1 MEEDDVVA
9 TSFRLCHSCN
19 SLDHS
24 RCAKARAVA
33 AASDASP
40 FMLLDADLRDQVLQ
54 ALLNTAA
61 SEGSPGELF
70 EAASTLGLVRKDW
83 GAGVKPVMKAKIH
96 SLLAE
101 LSQLGELE
109 DISEEGLREGR
120 ELGLSAAFKGR
131 EVDTHRVN
139 MLLAVVHS
147 NGALETLK
155 VDTCRLNVR
164 ELSGVQATAQ
174 IALDNNSV
182 GGFDAFVIGALIKGN
197 GEAAASV
204 LLASYRRPI
213 VHRGTNSPRSGE

>member
-1 MEEDDVVA
+1 MTQGYV
-9 TSFRLCHSCN
+9 TSALFN
-19 SLDHS
+19 TMDHS
-24 RCAKARAVA
+24 WALATPSEA
-33 AASDASP
+33 
-40 FMLLDADLRDQVLQ
+40 LLDPDLRDQVLQ
-54 ALLNTAA
+54 ASLDTAA

-70 EAASTLGLVRKDW
+70 EAANTLGLVCKDW
-83 GAGVKPVMKAKIH
+83 GAGVKPLIKAKIH
-96 SLLAE
+96 SLVRD
-101 LSQLGELE
+101 LSQLEELE
-109 DISEEGLREGR
+109 DISEEGLRGGR

-164 ELSGVQATAQ
+164 KLSGVQATAE
-174 IALDNNSV
+174 IALMNNIV

-213 VHRGTNSPRSGE
+213 VHRGYDLFGSQNERDWR